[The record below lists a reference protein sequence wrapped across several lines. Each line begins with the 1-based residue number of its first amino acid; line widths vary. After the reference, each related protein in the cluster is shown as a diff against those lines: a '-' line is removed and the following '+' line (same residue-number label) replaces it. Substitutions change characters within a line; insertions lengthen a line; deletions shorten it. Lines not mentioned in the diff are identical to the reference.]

1 VLWFAATVMVLGHAA
16 AQDPIPSVLPTMDVG
31 DLWRMAHH
39 RPEPEGPPSHQR
51 YLVAAPSIGSKPSTG
66 LNAGFSS
73 SMAFFTGDSAT
84 THISSFSAG
93 LKVSQK
99 KQTNL
104 GSRVAIFTDHDRWF
118 LLGDNR
124 MAWTSQNTY
133 ELGTDAPSTS
143 GTNAKF
149 DSVRLFESAYRA
161 IGHGMFVGGGLNV
174 SSHSDVRPGKTGA
187 TSWDASSYVSYA
199 DANGFAVD
207 HQRSAGTSAG
217 FRLDTRDSAINADRG
232 WLGAATYRTFFK
244 GFLGGDSNW
253 QELSLDVR
261 TYKKLTNNGRKK
273 LAFWFLGDMVTG
285 GQAPFFDLPTTG
297 ADGRSAR
304 GYSEGRYRGDHLLYG
319 ETEYRQTL
327 TSNGLIGFVAFANA
341 TTVSDALR
349 GTSLFN
355 SVAPAGGAGLRVLL
369 NKRSKTNLCTDYG
382 WGRDGSRGFYLS
394 IQEAF

>member
-1 VLWFAATVMVLGHAA
+1 V
-16 AQDPIPSVLPTMDVG
+16 
-31 DLWRMAHH
+31 
-39 RPEPEGPPSHQR
+39 HQR
-51 YLVAAPSIGSKPSTG
+51 FLVAAPSIGSKPNTG

-73 SMAFFTGDSAT
+73 SMAFYTGEPKT

-93 LKVSQK
+93 LKFSQK
-99 KQTNL
+99 KQTNV

-118 LLGDNR
+118 LLADNR

-133 ELGTDAPSTS
+133 QLGTDAPASS
-143 GTNAKF
+143 GANAKF
-149 DSVRLFESAYRA
+149 DSLRLYESAYRA
-161 IGHGMFVGGGLNV
+161 VGRGMFVGGGLNI
-174 SSHSDVRPGKTGA
+174 SSHADVRAGHTGTA
-187 TSWDASSYVSYA
+187 AWNNSTYVTYA
-199 DANGFAVD
+199 EANGFAVD
-207 HQRSAGTSAG
+207 HQKSAGTSAG
-217 FRLDTRDSAINADRG
+217 FRFDTRDSSINPDRG
-232 WLGAATYRTFFK
+232 WLSAATYRTFFK

-261 TYKKLTNNGRKK
+261 TYKKLTTSGRQK

-319 ETEYRQTL
+319 ETEYRSTV
-327 TSNGLIGFVAFANA
+327 TSNGLIGFVLFANA
-341 TTVSDALR
+341 TTVSDVMR
-349 GTSLFN
+349 GAGLFD
-355 SVAPAGGAGLRVLL
+355 SIAPAGGAGLRVLL

-382 WGRDGSRGFYLS
+382 WGRSGSRGFYLS